1 MLLSDV
7 IVEKAEEVIAA
18 AHNAGKTLAT
28 AESCTGGLVGGALTS
43 VPGSSE
49 VFLGGI
55 ISYANEVKQ
64 NLLQVTPEVLDD
76 FGAVSA
82 ECARQMAEGARD
94 QLGVDIAVSITG
106 IAGPGGGSFDKPVG
120 TVWFAVATAEKTET
134 KLCTFNGSRDT
145 VRANSILQA
154 LNLLRKAL

>member
-7 IVEKAEEVIAA
+7 IVDKAEEVIEA

-64 NLLQVTPEVLDD
+64 NLLHVTPEVLDD

-82 ECARQMAEGARD
+82 ECSVQM
-94 QLGVDIAVSITG
+94 V
-106 IAGPGGGSFDKPVG
+106 
-120 TVWFAVATAEKTET
+120 
-134 KLCTFNGSRDT
+134 
-145 VRANSILQA
+145 
-154 LNLLRKAL
+154 